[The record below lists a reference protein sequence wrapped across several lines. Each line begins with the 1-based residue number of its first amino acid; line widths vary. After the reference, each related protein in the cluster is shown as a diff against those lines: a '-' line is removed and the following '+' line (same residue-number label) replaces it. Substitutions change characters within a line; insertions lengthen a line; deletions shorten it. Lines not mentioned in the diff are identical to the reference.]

1 MKSSFRHVFNIA
13 VVVLL
18 AIYIITAMGYN
29 PTARLMPL
37 VVSIPIFILA
47 VLNMIGDF
55 RKQGRRAVSPQISES
70 RSEVSAQPTVGRESR
85 RKELVIYLWVVSAFV
100 SFYLLGFVISTFL
113 YTFLCLKVRS
123 RYPWGISLAV
133 SAGCLIFL
141 YVVMIYGLKVDLYQ
155 GKIILMLRKAFF
167 GY

>member
-1 MKSSFRHVFNIA
+1 
-13 VVVLL
+13 LG
-18 AIYIITAMGYN
+18 IYVITAMGYN

-55 RKQGRRAVSPQISES
+55 RKQARKAVSAETHEGKSEAS
-70 RSEVSAQPTVGRESR
+70 TQPPVASNSHGRE
-85 RKELVIYLWVVSAFV
+85 LIIFLWVVSAFI

-113 YTFLCLKVRS
+113 YTFLSLKVRS
-123 RYPWGISLAV
+123 RYHWGVSLAV
-133 SAGCLIFL
+133 SAGCLAFL
-141 YVVMIYGLKVDLYQ
+141 YVVMIYGLRVDLYQ

>member
-1 MKSSFRHVFNIA
+1 MKFSFRHMFNIA

-18 AIYIITAMGYN
+18 GIYVITAMGYN

-47 VLNMIGDF
+47 VLNLIGDF
-55 RKQGRRAVSPQISES
+55 RKQSRRVFSAETVGLKSET
-70 RSEVSAQPTVGRESR
+70 SAQPAAGSESH
-85 RKELVIYLWVVSAFV
+85 RKELIIFLWVVSAFV

-113 YTFLCLKVRS
+113 YTFLSLKVRS
-123 RYPWGISLAV
+123 RYPWGVSLAV
-133 SAGCLIFL
+133 SVGSLAFL
-141 YVVMIYGLKVDLYQ
+141 YMVMIYGLRVDLYQ
-155 GKIILMLRKAFF
+155 GKIILMLRKVFF

>member
-1 MKSSFRHVFNIA
+1 MKFSFRHMFNVA

-18 AIYIITAMGYN
+18 GIYVITALGYN

-55 RKQGRRAVSPQISES
+55 RKQGRKTVSAGTHGLESEAG
-70 RSEVSAQPTVGRESR
+70 AQPTAGSESH
-85 RKELVIYLWVVSAFV
+85 RKELIIFLWVISAFV
-100 SFYLLGFVISTFL
+100 SFYLLGFVISAFL
-113 YTFLCLKVRS
+113 YTFLSLKVRS
-123 RYPWGISLAV
+123 RYPWGVSLAV
-133 SAGCLIFL
+133 SVSCLAFL
-141 YVVMIYGLKVDLYQ
+141 YIVMLYGLRVDLYQ
-155 GKIILMLRKAFF
+155 GKIILMLRKVFF

>member
-1 MKSSFRHVFNIA
+1 MKLSFRHTFNVA

-18 AIYIITAMGYN
+18 GTYVITAMGYN

-55 RKQGRRAVSPQISES
+55 RKQGRRAVSTETYGLKSDTG
-70 RSEVSAQPTVGRESR
+70 AQPTAGSEIH
-85 RKELVIYLWVVSAFV
+85 RKELIIFLWVVSAFV

-113 YTFLCLKVRS
+113 YTFLSLKVRS
-123 RYPWGISLAV
+123 RYPWGVSLAV
-133 SAGCLIFL
+133 SVGCLAFL
-141 YVVMIYGLKVDLYQ
+141 YIVMVYGLRVDLYQ
-155 GKIILMLRKAFF
+155 GKIILVLRKVIF